1 MPRNRVIYNSEALFA
16 GQKVGE
22 ACYQED
28 EGVNSIKQLHRV
40 QSANYN
46 FNIGRT
52 DINQYGELAAIDRI
66 ITDTPTVALDFS
78 YYLSNF
84 ANEEALGL
92 KINSYDV
99 GDNLSVDAFGD
110 DGNPSTALKFFLDG
124 SKDQRNYFIQ
134 TSSEGTDAANDQDNR
149 NKAIIG
155 IGNGFLTS
163 YSVEASVGGLPTANV
178 SVEGLN
184 MSFEDGNILKASG
197 YGTTDYVNSWRTS
210 TGAANSPGAQSVS
223 SGVPIL
229 YDGSKN
235 QIDFISG
242 LTGDGAAYSGF
253 YHATTQNIRG
263 GGTSQGTSTL
273 EWRHSG
279 VRLPSINPVD
289 GTKSQGVY
297 FLPTASGHA
306 GADTSGILNLSTL
319 RPGDVRMYFRQ
330 ADGATES
337 SNPLSGYYTGSVGAN
352 ITGGNNYTGIDLPG
366 AILPTTSGYK
376 RDTADSNDS
385 EGSAAH
391 IQSFSLDFGLSRT
404 PLQRLGVKHAF
415 SREPDFPITVS
426 LSVDAILA
434 DLTTGNLADII
445 ECDQSYD
452 VAIEMCAPADCNAG
466 EITHDQRDFDSRT
479 PVCTYVVRNAKLDSQ
494 SFSSSIGDNK
504 GVTLDFTAQVGGPNQ
519 SGNGVFLH
527 GITPD
532 NYSDRTKIFATSD
545 NPFPLGTRGLTA

>member
-28 EGVNSIKQLHRV
+28 GGVNSIKQLHRV

-92 KINSYDV
+92 NINGYEGSI
-99 GDNLSVDAFGD
+99 DAFGD
-110 DGNPSTALKFFLDG
+110 GAGKTTALKFFLDG

-134 TSSEGTDAANDQDNR
+134 TSSEGTDAANDQDDR

-163 YSVEASVGGLPTANV
+163 YSVEASVGGLPTASV

-184 MSFEDGNILKASG
+184 MTFEDGNILKASG
-197 YGTTDYVNSWRTS
+197 LNTYDYKRSWATVSGTSPIVYDGNKNKLDLKVNVDRSD
-210 TGAANSPGAQSVS
+210 GVIY
-223 SGVPIL
+223 SGVYL
-229 YDGSKN
+229 LSGENGNLGSDVASN
-235 QIDFISG
+235 RDVGRGPSG
-242 LTGDGAAYSGF
+242 W
-253 YHATTQNIRG
+253 
-263 GGTSQGTSTL
+263 TS
-273 EWRHSG
+273 SG
-279 VRLPSINPVD
+279 VRLPSVNPVD
-289 GTKSQGVY
+289 GTKSQGVF

-337 SNPLSGYYTGSVGAN
+337 SSPLSGYLTGTVGADL
-352 ITGGNNYTGIDLPG
+352 TGRNNYTGIDLPG

-532 NYSDRTKIFATSD
+532 NYSDKSQVFAASD
-545 NPFPLGTRGLTA
+545 LPIPTEANTALDQ

>member
-46 FNIGRT
+46 FNIART

-134 TSSEGTDAANDQDNR
+134 TSSEGTDAANDQDDR

-163 YSVEASVGGLPTANV
+163 YSVEASVGGLPTASV

-184 MSFEDGNILKASG
+184 MTFEDGNILKASG
-197 YGTTDYVNSWRTS
+197 LNTYDYKRSWATASGTSPIVYDANKNKLDLKVNVDRSD
-210 TGAANSPGAQSVS
+210 GVIY
-223 SGVPIL
+223 SGVYL
-229 YDGSKN
+229 L
-235 QIDFISG
+235 SG
-242 LTGDGAAYSGF
+242 ENGNLSSDVASNRDVGRGPSGW
-253 YHATTQNIRG
+253 
-263 GGTSQGTSTL
+263 TS
-273 EWRHSG
+273 SG

-289 GTKSQGVY
+289 GTKSQGVF

-337 SNPLSGYYTGSVGAN
+337 SSPLSGYLTGEVGADL
-352 ITGGNNYTGIDLPG
+352 TGRNNYTGIDLPG

-532 NYSDRTKIFATSD
+532 NYSDKSKVFAASD
-545 NPFPLGTRGLTA
+545 LPFPTEANTALDQ